1 MKNLTIKTL
10 ASVAFGAIITASTIS
25 SAHAT
30 PVVSDI
36 DVIGLKNGEPVEYGQ
51 WAEDF
56 RQVLTADYEHTNFNA
71 KYIRSEAKYV
81 SCGALDRFKSEIG
94 KMYWVKQ
101 DPYYANDIISELNKL
116 NKSCKKNNF

>member
-10 ASVAFGAIITASTIS
+10 ASVAFSAIIAASTIS

>member
-10 ASVAFGAIITASTIS
+10 ASVAFGAVIATSTIS

-56 RQVLTADYEHTNFNA
+56 RQVLTADYEHNNFSP

-94 KMYWVKQ
+94 KMYWVKYDQ
-101 DPYYANDIISELNKL
+101 YYANDIISELNKL
-116 NKSCKKNNF
+116 NKSCKKNDF